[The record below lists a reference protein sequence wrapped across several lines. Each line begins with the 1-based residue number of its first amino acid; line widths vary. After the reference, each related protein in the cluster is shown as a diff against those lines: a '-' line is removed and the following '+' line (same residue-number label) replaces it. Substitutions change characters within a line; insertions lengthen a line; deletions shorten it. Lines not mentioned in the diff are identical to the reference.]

1 MGTGS
6 SLDEKK
12 LKSEK
17 LSGEII
23 VHEFEVPKA
32 RRFKFIPKAPYPVVE
47 NNPDRYLNTSQIA
60 LTGMTE
66 NPMSNQSDEPSTVP
80 AEGVKTEIGA
90 TPKKRKKKSKEIE
103 TPSRKKVKKSTSIK
117 TE

>member
-32 RRFKFIPKAPYPVVE
+32 RRFKFIPKASYPVVE
-47 NNPDRYLNTSQIA
+47 NNPDRSQIA

-66 NPMSNQSDEPSTVP
+66 NPMRNQPDEPSSVL
-80 AEGVKTEIGA
+80 AEGMKTEIGA

-103 TPSRKKVKKSTSIK
+103 PPSRKKVK
-117 TE
+117 